1 MDAGAGKV
9 LTADDE
15 VKGLYLDELIQWL
28 RQCQSKADFAAIS
41 DAYLYAEEAHRKQE
55 RKSGEP
61 YIIHPVEVTKI
72 LAELG
77 VDQATLIAAL
87 LHDVVEDTGITLEMI
102 TERFS
107 PEIALMVDGVT
118 KLRAIK
124 YQSKEEH
131 QAENLRKMFLAMA
144 KDIRVLL
151 IKLADRLHN
160 MRTLKYHPNSKEI
173 ALETMEIYAPLA
185 NRLGIYRM
193 KWELEDLSFKYQQPE
208 KFNMLLR
215 RIKQSRDKREEYINT
230 VSVFLKE
237 KLAAMGVEAE
247 LNGRPKHLYSI
258 NTKMIKQEKDLD
270 EIYDVMAIRCLVKT
284 VRDCYA
290 ALGVVHTLWKPIPG
304 RFKDFIAM
312 PKTNMYQSLHTTV
325 VGPNGGPL
333 EIQMRTYEM
342 HRIAEYGIA
351 AHWRYKEGARS
362 DQDFD
367 RKLAWLRQV
376 LEWEGDLRDPKD
388 FMEGLKI
395 EIFSDTVF
403 VFSPRGDVLELPAG
417 SMPLDFA
424 YRIHTAVGHS
434 CVGAKINGHI
444 VPLDYKL
451 KNGDIVEIMTAKN
464 SVPKRDWLN
473 ITKTSQAKTKIRQWF
488 KKERRDV
495 SILKGKDLLERELK
509 KQGIEADQEKNDKML
524 EFVKKLGLVTMDD
537 LYVAIIDGI
546 VNAANLVAKIKM
558 DGARLERYIS
568 LEEEAN
574 ALQSDIK
581 PVGGWGKTTQG
592 IRMKGVDNLLV
603 RLSHCCNPVPGDEI
617 LGYVTRGRGVS
628 IHRKSCRSI
637 AYAVRMEPER
647 LVEVAWDAD
656 FVEPFQVKLEL
667 IATDR
672 AGLLNDVMSVLNEM
686 KISANWVTAR
696 SRKNHQAVI
705 DMVLETK
712 GLDQLEFIMN
722 KMGRIKDIF
731 EIKRAGFDGVID
743 SQELGNKIRN

>member
-1 MDAGAGKV
+1 MDARSNQLLSKEETG
-9 LTADDE
+9 E
-15 VKGLYLDELIQWL
+15 KGLYLDELIQWL
-28 RQCQSKADFAAIS
+28 RQCHSKADTAVIS
-41 DAYLYAEEAHRKQE
+41 DAYLYAEDAHRKQT
-55 RKSGEP
+55 RKSGDP
-61 YIIHPVEVTKI
+61 YIIHPTEVTKI
-72 LAELG
+72 LAELD
-77 VDQATLIAAL
+77 VDQETLIAAL
-87 LHDVVEDTGITLEMI
+87 LHDVVEDTGITLDMI
-102 TERFS
+102 RERFGS
-107 PEIALMVDGVT
+107 DIALMVDGVT
-118 KLRAIK
+118 KLKSIK
-124 YQSKEEH
+124 YLSKEEH

-160 MRTLKYHPNSKEI
+160 MRTLKYHPRSKEI

-208 KFNMLLR
+208 QFNQLLG

-230 VSVFLKE
+230 VSAFLQE
-237 KLAAMGVEAE
+237 KLAAMGIEAE

-258 NTKMIKQEKDLD
+258 NNKMIKQNKNLD

-284 VRDCYA
+284 LRDCYA
-290 ALGVVHTLWKPIPG
+290 SLGVVHTLWKPIPG

-351 AHWRYKEGARS
+351 AHWRYKEGGRG
-362 DQDFD
+362 DQDFE

-376 LEWEGDLRDPKD
+376 LEWESDMRDPRE

-424 YRIHTAVGHS
+424 YRIHTAVGHN
-434 CVGAKINGHI
+434 CIGAKINGHI

-451 KNGDIVEIMTAKN
+451 KNGDIVEIMTTKN
-464 SVPKRDWLN
+464 STPKWDWLN

-488 KKERRDV
+488 KKERREE
-495 SILKGKDLLERELK
+495 SLQKGKEVLERELK
-509 KQGIEADQEKNDKML
+509 KQGLELDHSRSEKLL
-524 EFVKKLGLVTMDD
+524 EHVKRFSITAMDD
-537 LYVAIIDGI
+537 LYVAISDG
-546 VNAANLVAKIKM
+546 VLNAANIVGRIKSEEIKP
-558 DGARLERYIS
+558 ERILS
-568 LEEEAN
+568 LEEEAHALN
-574 ALQSDIK
+574 ADVK
-581 PVGGWGKTTQG
+581 PAGGWGKTTQG

-617 LGYVTRGRGVS
+617 TGYITRGRGVS
-628 IHRKSCRSI
+628 IHRKNCRNI
-637 AYAVRMEPER
+637 AYSQRNEPDR

-656 FVEPFQVKLEL
+656 FLEPFQVQLEL
-667 IATDR
+667 VAADR
-672 AGLLNDVMSVLNEM
+672 AGLLNDVMAVLNEM

-696 SRKNHQAVI
+696 SKKKDRQAVI

-722 KMGRIKDIF
+722 KMRRIKDVF
-731 EIKRAGFDGVID
+731 EIKRIGSGEAQSG
-743 SQELGNKIRN
+743 EK